1 MRLLTDPAA
10 EASPV
15 EAPEFEPGS
24 LARQIVAPAATSLQ
38 PKPLWTGTNEFA
50 EPWLVKW
57 HAMQHVDRPRPVHC
71 YYAQN
76 AIVSGSGE
84 LWVDGALLCSRE
96 LMPEYAFRI
105 LELDRGGSQELQE
118 RRELPVRVIERPCV
132 PLVGHGTYIYGH
144 FLLEML
150 PRLLV
155 ARAALAGTGLRPSIL
170 LSVDSPPWLLKILTN
185 DLRVSHS
192 DLEFFDPATERIELR
207 KAILPELL
215 YNDDG
220 FHPVTAKMVAQ
231 LSDELASEPN
241 STAQRIFVS
250 RVGFI
255 NQRHDQR
262 KCLNE
267 PALARIAEREH
278 GFVPVPIE
286 TLPWAQ
292 QVGVFL
298 SSRVVAGLFGSG
310 LHNAFFSPSGTR
322 IGAVG
327 RWNLMQS
334 HIGTLR
340 QHDNAYLNVD
350 VQLEYTVDE
359 ALFRTFLDALVAE
372 PPSPEA
378 REAAGSNRADR

>member
-1 MRLLTDPAA
+1 
-10 EASPV
+10 
-15 EAPEFEPGS
+15 
-24 LARQIVAPAATSLQ
+24 
-38 PKPLWTGTNEFA
+38 
-50 EPWLVKW
+50 
-57 HAMQHVDRPRPVHC
+57 MQHVYRPRPVHC

-105 LELDRGGSQELQE
+105 LELDRGGSQELQK
-118 RRELPVRVIERPCV
+118 RRELPVRRIEQPCV
-132 PLVGHGTYIYGH
+132 SLVGHGTYIYGH

-155 ARAALAGTGLRPSIL
+155 ARAALAATELRTSIL
-170 LSVDSPPWLLKILTN
+170 LSFDSPSWLLKILTN
-185 DLRVSHS
+185 DLRVSQR

-220 FHPVTAKMVAQ
+220 FHPAAARMVAQ
-231 LSDELASEPN
+231 LTDELVGEPN

-250 RVGFI
+250 RVGFV

-267 PALARIAEREH
+267 PALARIAEHEH

-292 QVGVFL
+292 QIGVFL
-298 SSRVVAGLFGSG
+298 SSRIVAGLFGSG
-310 LHNAFFSPSGTR
+310 LHNAFFSPAGTR

-340 QHDNAYLNVD
+340 QHDNAYLHVD

-359 ALFRTFLDALVAE
+359 DLFRAFLDALVAE
-372 PPSPEA
+372 PPIPEA
-378 REAAGSNRADR
+378 SEAAESHR